1 VFDVARRIADAVLY
15 EGYVLYP
22 YRASAK
28 KNQIRWQFGVVF
40 PPEYAKR
47 ALENSFLQTECLLE
61 PHDDCRIHAQVRF
74 LQVQARTVERATD
87 LDGDDFEG
95 VDSLE
100 VEGETYV
107 AWDEAVD
114 REAEVVASLTEILEG
129 EYIVPIEVSGNRE
142 VELITDAQGI
152 VRGRV
157 VRETWPAAGRL
168 RLDAR
173 RLEGPYDVVVLQAKV
188 ENTTPWTDDGGGR
201 DVALRHALVAAHT
214 LIAATDGVF
223 ISLLEPPEWAR
234 HAVESLVNLHTFPVL
249 VGDRGH
255 RDLILSSPIILY
267 DYPEIAPES
276 PGELFD
282 GTEIDE
288 ILSLRTMALTDD
300 EKREAR
306 ATDERAAAI
315 IDRVDSMPQE
325 VLDRLHG
332 AVRYVREATESKSV
346 EDPSLAVPWWD
357 PGADTSVSP
366 ETDWVQIG
374 RAKVMRGSRVL
385 LRPGI
390 KRADAQDIFLV
401 DRVGVVQAVL
411 FDVDDNKYL
420 AVTLEDDPAA
430 DLHQWHGRFLY
441 FSPDEVEP
449 LKSQA

>member
-1 VFDVARRIADAVLY
+1 MFDVARKIADAVLY

-40 PPEYAKR
+40 PGDYAKQSS
-47 ALENSFLQTECLLE
+47 ENSFQQTECLLE
-61 PHDDCRIHAQVRF
+61 PRDNCRIHARVRF
-74 LQVQARTVERATD
+74 LQVQARTVERAID
-87 LDGDDFEG
+87 SDGANFKAVE
-95 VDSLE
+95 SLE
-100 VEGETYV
+100 VDGETFV
-107 AWDEAVD
+107 SWDEAVD
-114 REAEVVASLTEILEG
+114 REAEADVSLADILEG
-129 EYIVPIEVSGNRE
+129 DYVLPITVSATRE
-142 VELITDAQGI
+142 VELLTDAEGI

-157 VRETWPAAGRL
+157 LRETWPVEGRL
-168 RLDAR
+168 LLDAR
-173 RLEGPYDVVVLQAKV
+173 RLEGPYDVVVLRAKV
-188 ENTTPWTDDGGGR
+188 ENTTRWMDEGGGR
-201 DVALRHALVAAHT
+201 DAALRHALVAAHT
-214 LIAATDGVF
+214 LIAATHAVF

-234 HAVESLVNLHTFPVL
+234 PAIESLENLHTFPVL
-249 VGDRGH
+249 VGDRVQ
-255 RDLILSSPIILY
+255 RDLVLSSPIILY

-300 EKREAR
+300 EKRQAR
-306 ATDERAAAI
+306 ATDKRAAAI

-332 AVRYVREATESKSV
+332 AIRYVREATESNTV
-346 EDPSLAVPWWD
+346 EDPSQAVPWWD

-366 ETDWVQIG
+366 DTDWVQIG
-374 RAKVMRGSRVL
+374 RSKVARGSRVR

-390 KRADAQDIFLV
+390 KRADAQDMFLV
-401 DRVGVVQAVL
+401 DKVGVVEAVL
-411 FDVDDNKYL
+411 LDVDDNKYL

-449 LKSQA
+449 LESRA

>member
-40 PPEYAKR
+40 PPEYAKQ

-61 PHDDCRIHAQVRF
+61 PRDDCRIHARVRF
-74 LQVQARTVERATD
+74 LQVQARTVEKAD
-87 LDGDDFEG
+87 LDGAEFEG

-107 AWDEAVD
+107 SWDEAVE
-114 REAEVVASLTEILEG
+114 REAEAVVSLTDILEG
-129 EYIVPIEVSGNRE
+129 DYILPIRVSGNRE
-142 VELITDAQGI
+142 VELITDAEGI

-157 VRETWPAAGRL
+157 LRETWPAAGLL

-173 RLEGPYDVVVLQAKV
+173 RLEGPYDVVVLRAKV
-188 ENTTPWTDDGGGR
+188 ENTTPWTDEGGGR
-201 DVALRHALVAAHT
+201 DAALRHALVAAHT
-214 LIAATDGVF
+214 LLAATDGVF
-223 ISLLEPPEWAR
+223 TSLLEPPEWAR
-234 HAVESLVNLHTFPVL
+234 PAIESLENLHTFPVL
-249 VGDRGH
+249 VGDRGQ

-276 PGELFD
+276 PGDLFD

-315 IDRVDSMPQE
+315 IDRVDSLPQE

-332 AVRYVREATESKSV
+332 AVRYVRDATGSNTV
-346 EDPSLAVPWWD
+346 EDPPLAVPWWD

-385 LRPGI
+385 LRPGL

-430 DLHQWHGRFLY
+430 DLQQWHGRFLY

-449 LKSQA
+449 LESRR

>member
-1 VFDVARRIADAVLY
+1 VA
-15 EGYVLYP
+15 
-22 YRASAK
+22 
-28 KNQIRWQFGVVF
+28 
-40 PPEYAKR
+40 
-47 ALENSFLQTECLLE
+47 
-61 PHDDCRIHAQVRF
+61 
-74 LQVQARTVERATD
+74 
-87 LDGDDFEG
+87 
-95 VDSLE
+95 
-100 VEGETYV
+100 
-107 AWDEAVD
+107 
-114 REAEVVASLTEILEG
+114 
-129 EYIVPIEVSGNRE
+129 GNRE
-142 VELITDAQGI
+142 VELVTDSEGI

-157 VRETWPAAGRL
+157 LRETWPVAGLL

-188 ENTTPWTDDGGGR
+188 ENTTPWTDNGGGR
-201 DVALRHALVAAHT
+201 DAALRYALVAAHT

-234 HAVESLVNLHTFPVL
+234 PAVESLENLHTFPVL
-249 VGDRGH
+249 VGDRAQ

-332 AVRYVREATESKSV
+332 AVRYVREATGANAV
-346 EDPSLAVPWWD
+346 EDPSAAVPWWD

-374 RAKVMRGSRVL
+374 HTKVMRGSRVL

-430 DLHQWHGRFLY
+430 DLQQWHGRFLY

-449 LKSQA
+449 LESHA